1 MSSYSFVVIKV
12 EYNII
17 VQKYIMRIEN
27 IEYHEK
33 GVINYPSK
41 KSKSWSRN
49 LEALRHALCP
59 QCEVAKEWDRCIFSP
74 IQECRAC
81 MQVLLE

>member
-27 IEYHEK
+27 PVEYQRERSNKLSIKKIEILK
-33 GVINYPSK
+33 PK
-41 KSKSWSRN
+41 
-49 LEALRHALCP
+49 P
-59 QCEVAKEWDRCIFSP
+59 
-74 IQECRAC
+74 
-81 MQVLLE
+81 